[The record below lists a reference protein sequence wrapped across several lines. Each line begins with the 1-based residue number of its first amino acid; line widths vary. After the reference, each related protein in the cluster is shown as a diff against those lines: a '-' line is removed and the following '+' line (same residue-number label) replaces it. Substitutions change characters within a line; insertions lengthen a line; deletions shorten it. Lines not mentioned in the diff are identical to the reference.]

1 METENNELNR
11 RSFLKSSACAA
22 GAFFAPGDYHH
33 YGDLTSQ
40 TGITFSKR
48 LPVIGSYDVV
58 ICGGGPAG
66 IGAALSA
73 RREGLSVVL
82 IDNQAQLGGMGVS
95 GLVSHWLGGRTN
107 DGEKWVVGGIFRSI
121 VEETAEMNIAQILNP
136 DSGEKY
142 QPHGWYKGQLAVGI
156 PFDPF
161 SMASYLDQKT
171 VESGVD
177 LLLQTQAVDVF
188 KKNNKITHI
197 IIYNKSGLSAIKCKT
212 VIDATGDADIAF
224 RSGCKTVKGRK
235 EDGLM
240 TPATLQFHVYNV
252 EQDKLSDYIFQ
263 HDSPRFRDKISELK
277 KMGEWPFPYDIFIS
291 VQLNE
296 KGTMMINT
304 SRLTGIDGTE
314 GKSVT
319 EGFIRGRK
327 ETFQLLK
334 IMRKHF
340 PGFKNAKI
348 KAIASTLGIRETR
361 RIIGDYVLSVD
372 DLIKGMEFEDTI
384 GYSAYGWDLPDP
396 KKPSYQPMHDKK
408 VKRRRSV
415 TPIPYRIMLP
425 NPIENLICP
434 GRAVSVERDVLG
446 PLRVTAPCFAMGEA
460 AGIAAAFAVTKDNNF
475 RKINIQRLRGQLIK
489 NNVIA
494 EWTSYN

>member
-22 GAFFAPGDYHH
+22 GAFLAPVDYHLH
-33 YGDLTSQ
+33 GDMTSQ
-40 TGITFSKR
+40 PGITFSKR

-66 IGAALSA
+66 IGAAFSA
-73 RREGLSVVL
+73 KRAGLRVLL

-107 DGEKWVVGGIFRSI
+107 DGDNWVVGGIFRSI
-121 VEETAEMNIAQILNP
+121 AEETAELNIAQIPKP

-161 SMASYLDQKT
+161 FMASYLDQKI
-171 VESGVD
+171 VKLGVD
-177 LLLQTQAVDVF
+177 LLLQTQGVDVF
-188 KKNNKITHI
+188 KKDNKITHV

-252 EQDKLSDYIFQ
+252 DQDNLSDYIFQ
-263 HDSPRFRDKISELK
+263 HDSPRFRNKISELT

-304 SRLTGIDGTE
+304 SR
-314 GKSVT
+314 
-319 EGFIRGRK
+319 
-327 ETFQLLK
+327 
-334 IMRKHF
+334 
-340 PGFKNAKI
+340 
-348 KAIASTLGIRETR
+348 
-361 RIIGDYVLSVD
+361 
-372 DLIKGMEFEDTI
+372 
-384 GYSAYGWDLPDP
+384 
-396 KKPSYQPMHDKK
+396 
-408 VKRRRSV
+408 
-415 TPIPYRIMLP
+415 
-425 NPIENLICP
+425 
-434 GRAVSVERDVLG
+434 
-446 PLRVTAPCFAMGEA
+446 
-460 AGIAAAFAVTKDNNF
+460 
-475 RKINIQRLRGQLIK
+475 
-489 NNVIA
+489 
-494 EWTSYN
+494 